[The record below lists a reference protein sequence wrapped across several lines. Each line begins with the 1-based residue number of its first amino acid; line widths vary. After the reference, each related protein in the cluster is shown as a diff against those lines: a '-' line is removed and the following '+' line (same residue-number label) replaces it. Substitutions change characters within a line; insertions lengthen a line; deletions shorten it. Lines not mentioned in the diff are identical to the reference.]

1 MRIAALFPTV
11 LAWVNLSHA
20 APPVPVQVDLVRGGE
35 GGYFAY
41 RGPSLVTTPKRTV
54 IAIFEG
60 RKNSVSDSG
69 DIATLAMRSFDSG
82 KTWSSFEVIANNGT
96 EKIGNPCTVIDRQ
109 THTIWV
115 ILLAYLARL
124 SQKQIIAGEGSIHVW
139 AVKST
144 DDGAHW
150 SAPFEITKLI
160 QGYDERQTWFS
171 TGPGIG
177 IQLRSGRLVVP
188 VYYRWKGSDTSYA
201 AVIYSDDHGSRWILG
216 KPAGELTN
224 EGQVAE
230 LADGSL
236 IYNMRSYAGQHRRA
250 VSRSTD
256 RGQTWTAPALDDAL
270 VEPVCQAAFVRFT
283 GKGGSRRDWLLFSNP
298 ADTKRDNMAVR
309 LSRDGG
315 RSWSAGRSLYEGPA
329 AYSSLAVLPDGSIGC
344 LYERGTAGPYEKL
357 TFARFDL
364 SWLTGP

>member
-1 MRIAALFPTV
+1 MRKAALAITTV
-11 LAWVNLSHA
+11 VWANLIQA
-20 APPVPVQVDLVRGGE
+20 ATPMLSQADLVKGGE
-35 GGYFAY
+35 GGYLAY
-41 RGPSLVTTPKRTV
+41 RAPSLVTSSKRTV

-60 RKNSVSDSG
+60 RKNSLSDSG
-69 DIATLAMRSFDSG
+69 DINTLAMRSFDSG
-82 KTWSSFEVIANNGT
+82 KTWSSFQVIAENGT
-96 EKIGNPCTVIDRQ
+96 EKIGNPCTLIDRQ

-139 AVKST
+139 AVRSV

-150 SAPFEITKLI
+150 SAPFEITNHI
-160 QGYDERQTWFS
+160 QGHEERQTWFS

-177 IQLRSGRLVVP
+177 VQLRSGRLVVP
-188 VYYRWKGSDTSYA
+188 VYYRWKGSNTSYA
-201 AVIYSDDHGSRWILG
+201 AVIYSDDHGSHWILS

-236 IYNMRSYAGQHRRA
+236 VYNMRSYAGRNRRA

-256 RGQTWTAPALDDAL
+256 SGQTWTSPELDNALI
-270 VEPVCQAAFVRFT
+270 EPVCQGAFVRFT
-283 GKGGSRRDWLLFSNP
+283 DKGGGHRDWLLFSNP
-298 ADTKRDNMAVR
+298 ADTKRQNMAVR

-315 RSWSAGRSLYEGPA
+315 RSWSDARPLYEGPA
-329 AYSSLAVLPDGSIGC
+329 AYSSLAVLPDGKIGC
-344 LYERGTAGPYEKL
+344 LYERGDRGPYEKL

-364 SWLTGP
+364 AWLIGR